1 MTDTFTQQRLTH
13 LESLAAELP
22 DRGMVSRMLGGDD
35 PVLWVWHP
43 SSGKQTIV
51 FATPAKEGWL
61 YLWSPDGQEGT
72 AHPAQVA
79 ESVKQLLAG
88 APVP

>member
-1 MTDTFTQQRLTH
+1 MAH

-43 SSGKQTIV
+43 GSGRQTIV

-61 YLWSPDGQEGT
+61 FLWSPDGQEGT
-72 AHPAQVA
+72 ADPSRVA

-88 APVP
+88 APVS